1 MPHLFI
7 HGRRDLPPQ
16 ADPWSIAYRVLH
28 DLRRDG
34 LKIHVAD
41 GLPDAAQRPSVR
53 RPPDRARYEL

>member
-16 ADPWSIAYRVLH
+16 ADPWSTAHRVLH

-34 LKIHVAD
+34 LKIQVAD
-41 GLPDAAQRPSVR
+41 GLLPDAAQRPSVR
-53 RPPDRARYEL
+53 RPLDRAQ